1 MLRLLICLTEKKL
14 YSIYLW
20 IHYCTD
26 VLSVENLQALG
37 HSWDLVVGPVGE
49 DIRPQCLRDELV
61 TAQIHRRPRAGVQSE
76 YVAVP
81 LPLPLQGLH
90 RSAAKKI
97 GVANQREAR
106 TTRAKMNGSPVQS

>member
-1 MLRLLICLTEKKL
+1 M
-14 YSIYLW
+14 
-20 IHYCTD
+20 
-26 VLSVENLQALG
+26 ENLQALG

-61 TAQIHRRPRAGVQSE
+61 TAQIHRWPRAGVQSE

-81 LPLPLQGLH
+81 LPLPLQCLN

-97 GVANQREAR
+97 GMADKREAR
-106 TTRAKMNGSPVQS
+106 AIRANINGSPNL

>member
-1 MLRLLICLTEKKL
+1 M
-14 YSIYLW
+14 
-20 IHYCTD
+20 
-26 VLSVENLQALG
+26 ENLQALG

-61 TAQIHRRPRAGVQSE
+61 TAQIHRWPRAGVQSE

-90 RSAAKKI
+90 RSAAEKV
-97 GVANQREAR
+97 GMANERETR
-106 TTRAKMNGSPVQS
+106 TTRAKMNGSPNLWSLFSVMRA